1 MKSLF
6 LEKELFYDGSQLK
19 SLFGYFQCGVAGDSI
34 VSFVGG
40 CDISA
45 ANMADGEDIL
55 AKAEIRGGKMLH
67 FIVEKFNIALIS
79 GVLLQRLLTS
89 LTLDAI
95 RALALDKEK
104 ADRLVRDG
112 DDIFLDNKKLSISIA
127 APSHTSVLI
136 HFAMNITNENTPV
149 PTLSLE
155 DLKVDPVKL
164 SRYLMEKFCDEEASI
179 IFATQKV
186 RGVRSY

>member
-6 LEKELFYDGSQLK
+6 LDRETKYDGSQLK

-34 VSFVGG
+34 ISFIGP
-40 CDISA
+40 CDISFE
-45 ANMADGEDIL
+45 NMADGEDVL
-55 AKAEIRGGKMLH
+55 AEAQIRGGKMLH

-89 LTLDAI
+89 LTIDAI
-95 RALALDKEK
+95 RALSKDKAK
-104 ADRLVRDG
+104 ADQLIRDG
-112 DDIFLDNKKLSISIA
+112 DDIFLGDRKLSISIA

-149 PTLSLE
+149 ATVSLE
-155 DLKVDPVKL
+155 DLSVDPLKL
-164 SRYLMEKFCDEEASI
+164 SQYLMEKFCEEEESI

-186 RGVRSY
+186 RGVDSY

>member
-6 LEKELFYDGSQLK
+6 LDKELFYDGSQLK
-19 SLFGYFQCGVAGDSI
+19 SLFGYFQCKVAGDSI
-34 VSFVGG
+34 VSFIGG
-40 CDISA
+40 CDISFE
-45 ANMADGEDIL
+45 NMADGEDII

-89 LTLDAI
+89 LTVDAI
-95 RALALDKEK
+95 RALSQDKQM

-112 DDIFLDNKKLSISIA
+112 DDIFLGDKKLSISIA

-149 PTLSLE
+149 ATLSLQ
-155 DLKVDPVKL
+155 DLKVDPIKL
-164 SRYLMEKFCDEEASI
+164 SQYLMEKFCEEESSI
-179 IFATQKV
+179 VFATQKV
-186 RGVRSY
+186 RGVGSY